1 MSYIVYKNDLGE
13 ITFSGGLSDFSIREI
28 VGLGTPEKSYKT
40 REYLDF
46 SGQKTLSSHFLP
58 RTITMSFDISGKDTS
73 ALTAKLYKVLSE
85 EGTLYTYFDTSC
97 RRIIVNQVFVE
108 SFTKN
113 SSRSRSFVAQFICD
127 NPYFFDTQ
135 TVSLPCYETVKNIK
149 YDQDSGKWNL
159 DTPTIWGA
167 KNNNLL
173 LLNTGDTRAY
183 PTFKI
188 HSLGSSDSA
197 NGIELL
203 RVKPNSPTEII
214 QRFALAYPLT
224 DGETLTISFDPHSDL
239 DRRYLKSSL
248 GVNLLPFRDEDSS
261 LSDFYLEPG
270 ENRII
275 LNNLSTGNILSA
287 SLSYEN
293 QYIEG
298 VY

>member
-13 ITFSGGLSDFSIREI
+13 LTFSGGLSDFSIREI
-28 VGLGTPEKSYKT
+28 VGLGTPDKKYQT

-46 SGQKTLSSHFLP
+46 DGQRTLSSHFVP
-58 RTITMSFDISGKDTS
+58 RTISMSFDISGEDTS
-73 ALTAKLYKVLSE
+73 SLTAKLYKVLSK
-85 EGTLYTYFDTSC
+85 EGTLYTYFNTSC
-97 RRIIVNQVFVE
+97 RRIAVNQVKID
-108 SFTKN
+108 SFSQN

-127 NPYFFDTQ
+127 NPYFFDTHS
-135 TVSLPCYETVKNIK
+135 VSMPCYETVKNIR
-149 YDQDSGKWNL
+149 YNTASGKWNL
-159 DTPTIWGA
+159 GTPTIWGA

-173 LLNTGDTRAY
+173 LVNTGDIKAY

-188 HSLGSSDSA
+188 HSFGSSDNN

-203 RVKPNSPTEII
+203 RVNPNSSGEII
-214 QRFALAYPLT
+214 QRFCLNYALT
-224 DGETLTISFDPHSDL
+224 DGETLTISFDPRSDL
-239 DRRYLKSSL
+239 GRRYLKSSL
-248 GVNLLPFRDEDSS
+248 GVNLLSFRSENSS

-287 SLSYEN
+287 SLTYEN